1 MVICQWRQL
10 FLARKSVA
18 HVVHHV
24 VTVQMVN
31 RVLVQIASQVLVLQV
46 ALVVHVKRQALMV
59 LQHLRLRLLK
69 RP

>member
-1 MVICQWRQL
+1 MAICQLRQL

-18 HVVHHV
+18 HVVHHA

-31 RVLVQIASQVLVLQV
+31 RVHAQIANQVLVLQV
-46 ALVVHVKRQALMV
+46 ALVVRVKRQALMV
-59 LQHLRLRLLK
+59 HQHLRLRLLK